1 MSIQCTPGYSGG
13 LPQRVHLEVYTRQG
27 VCIANIT
34 DHHAGPEDDS
44 SPRTE
49 QLEEAKEIYFSV
61 DKLPPEEHFKIVLY
75 ASNIK
80 GRSAEKYMEAHTLV
94 PISGE
99 KGNLRFEYI
108 RLLNISHPLGVVVTD
123 ASSPSYSQEIPTLV
137 VVFIGATITL
147 LILVAALIL
156 ANTLRRRIT
165 IKQEYSQD
173 EMQIK
178 NIQVFF

>member
-1 MSIQCTPGYSGG
+1 
-13 LPQRVHLEVYTRQG
+13 
-27 VCIANIT
+27 
-34 DHHAGPEDDS
+34 
-44 SPRTE
+44 
-49 QLEEAKEIYFSV
+49 
-61 DKLPPEEHFKIVLY
+61 
-75 ASNIK
+75 
-80 GRSAEKYMEAHTLV
+80 MEAHTLV